1 MQKKIC
7 TPKEQIIQTT
17 YMTTIKQ
24 TYSMHIIYT
33 VNNNTTL
40 YTLQQQGQRKPQIQL
55 QIIPFYTY
63 FITIIIIIIIEAVA
77 MTWLIK
83 ETLATGLTKP
93 GEVGNFFALVSMKS
107 PNFCQKAKFKSPC
120 QSFQVCIF
128 FTNNHTF
135 SSIFT

>member
-1 MQKKIC
+1 
-7 TPKEQIIQTT
+7 
-17 YMTTIKQ
+17 
-24 TYSMHIIYT
+24 MHIKYT
-33 VNNNTTL
+33 VNNTTL

-107 PNFCQKAKFKSPC
+107 PNFCQKVKFQSPC
-120 QSFQVCIF
+120 QSVFFSPIIILFLQYSHKRSSHVPEMWPIQGLMFNILFQ
-128 FTNNHTF
+128 TR
-135 SSIFT
+135 